1 MLHDVIVL
9 LMNPIW
15 TRINLVAVLITCSYA
30 IVFGAWRERFGGAF
44 YMAASLIV
52 MVFVFVSNRSS
63 IFVSLVADVL
73 CLPGFL
79 TIDRKSPKAWT
90 RWALICQML
99 SIAADMVN
107 LIGGRKYSSACLIA
121 LGVLSYGVLGAL
133 LVGTVSEQVRRHRE
147 RAKDHAS
154 KASARD

>member
-1 MLHDVIVL
+1 MLHGAITF

-15 TRINLVAVLITCSYA
+15 PQINLVAMLATCSYA
-30 IVFGAWRERFGGAF
+30 IVFGGWRERFGGAV
-44 YMAASLIV
+44 YMAASLMV
-52 MVFVFVSNRSS
+52 AVFVFVSSRTS
-63 IFVSLVADVL
+63 IFVDLVADIL

-79 TIDRKSPKAWT
+79 TIDRKSPHAWT
-90 RWALICQML
+90 RWALICQVL
-99 SIAADMVN
+99 SIASDMVN